1 MPICVGGEII
11 LGFSLSVQ
19 LNSLIFDYANSKRF
33 SLLHKSNIVNVYQIY
48 FRYSLYPLRC
58 NT

>member
-19 LNSLIFDYANSKRF
+19 LNSLKFDYANSKRF
-33 SLLHKSNIVNVYQIY
+33 
-48 FRYSLYPLRC
+48 
-58 NT
+58 